1 LPHERIKVAILFV
14 IYRCYR
20 GLKSDADCLSE
31 FLTLHDESR
40 QQASEKDRFRQ
51 ADEAAAD
58 LRRGRHRLIL

>member
-1 LPHERIKVAILFV
+1 
-14 IYRCYR
+14 
-20 GLKSDADCLSE
+20 LKSDADCLSE